1 MPTYDDTAFRRMR
14 GELVTLA
21 GLTLKVGVVGP
32 GASALEEGSSM
43 TLAEL
48 MLVHEYGTDTIPAR
62 APIAKTMYARR
73 ADIAALHIRAFKA
86 VLSGEMDARKALGL
100 IGVQVVAWIK
110 ETIRAGLTP
119 PNAPSTIARKGSST
133 PLVDDGQLI
142 NSIHFEIVEVA
153 KAAVPAPGSI
163 AA

>member
-1 MPTYDDTAFRRMR
+1 
-14 GELVTLA
+14 
-21 GLTLKVGVVGP
+21 
-32 GASALEEGSSM
+32 
-43 TLAEL
+43 
-48 MLVHEYGTDTIPAR
+48 
-62 APIAKTMYARR
+62 MYARR
-73 ADIAALHIRAFKA
+73 ADIAALQIRAFKA

-100 IGVQVVAWIK
+100 IGVKVVAWIK

-119 PNAPSTIARKGSST
+119 PNAPSTIERKGSST

-153 KAAVPAPGSI
+153 KASIPAPGSL